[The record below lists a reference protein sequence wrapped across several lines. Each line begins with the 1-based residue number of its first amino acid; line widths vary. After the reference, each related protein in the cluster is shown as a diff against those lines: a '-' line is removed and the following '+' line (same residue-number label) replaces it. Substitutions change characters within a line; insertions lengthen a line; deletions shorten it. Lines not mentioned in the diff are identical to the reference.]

1 MKSEEKKTK
10 VRVDWIL
17 WLAAIMLCF
26 AIPAIAD
33 GGIRTSEF
41 SLSYLYTP
49 SGIALLAVLNWKWR
63 KYDRI
68 REGIG
73 FGYYLTKRFIDI
85 VFAFVILILTSPIS
99 LIIALLV
106 RLENKGP
113 VIFRRMAIGK
123 YGKVFPM
130 FKFRTMIDG
139 AEQILAEDEELKKLY
154 YTNCK
159 IENDPRVTKL
169 GRILRK
175 TSLDEIP
182 QLFNVLLGHMT
193 FVGPR
198 PIAEDEVEIYGP
210 AVEKFKMV
218 TPGITG
224 LWQTSGRSET
234 SYERRVELD
243 MLYIEKRSILFDI
256 WILLKTIPAVLLKR
270 GAV

>member
-1 MKSEEKKTK
+1 MKHLGSKAKIRIKLLT
-10 VRVDWIL
+10 VLLIVMICL
-17 WLAAIMLCF
+17 GV
-26 AIPAIAD
+26 PALAD
-33 GGIRTSEF
+33 GIFKSAD
-41 SLSYLYTP
+41 LPMSYIYTP
-49 SGIALLAVLNWKWR
+49 SGIALLAMIQWKWR
-63 KYDRI
+63 HYDRI

-85 VFAFVILILTSPIS
+85 ALALFLLVLSSPVS
-99 LIIALLV
+99 LVIALLV
-106 RLENKGP
+106 YMENDGP
-113 VIFRRMAIGK
+113 IIFKRMAIGR
-123 YGKVFPM
+123 YGKIFPM

-139 AEQILAEDEELKKLY
+139 AEQALAENEELKKIY
-154 YTNCK
+154 YSNCK

-198 PIAEDEVEIYGP
+198 PIAEDEVAIYGP